1 MRWESLSV
9 GIFVEIQRFFRE
21 IVAAHTGRTHIR
33 NRIVFNSTSRD
44 CTRNFQEL
52 VGLLEQAGYACQ
64 EVMRKRKNQ
73 KKFVRFKFL
82 GDGCT
87 TEDLGR
93 VFCDRDLL
101 RESLN
106 VFSEDFYLRQG
117 RERGGIIG
125 FDQLTKGQTVNDR
138 TTQVKGLSFCGLL

>member
-1 MRWESLSV
+1 M

-33 NRIVFNSTSRD
+33 NRIVFNSTSLD

-64 EVMRKRKNQ
+64 EVMRPAIQRKNQ
-73 KKFVRFKFL
+73 KKFVRFKSL
-82 GDGCT
+82 GDGYT
-87 TEDLGR
+87 PEDLDR
-93 VFCDRDLL
+93 VFCDRNLL
-101 RESLN
+101 RASLN

-117 RERGGIIG
+117 REGGRIIG